1 MGLQGDRGVVARGDP
16 GPRRE
21 QCVSDIPVASAE
33 ICASLTAGG
42 EELVRDKPWG
52 SSDFVTGASRLSC

>member
-33 ICASLTAGG
+33 MRVTHDGG
-42 EELVRDKPWG
+42 EELVRD
-52 SSDFVTGASRLSC
+52 